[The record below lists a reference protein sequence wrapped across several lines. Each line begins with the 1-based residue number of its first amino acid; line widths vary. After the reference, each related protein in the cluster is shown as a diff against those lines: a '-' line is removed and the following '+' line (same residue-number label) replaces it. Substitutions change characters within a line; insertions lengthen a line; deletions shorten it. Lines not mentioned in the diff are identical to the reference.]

1 MRGILAAK
9 VSLLPGR
16 NGREDE
22 AEKWEAQLRKGCLE
36 MAVLAALAPGRS
48 YGLEIIRALET
59 HSNLALSEGT
69 VYPILNRLRQD
80 ALVSAEWV
88 ESASGHPRKYYS
100 LTPRGRERAVRMAK
114 VWVQFSA
121 GLSSL
126 IEPLVAAGKERAE
139 E

>member
-1 MRGILAAK
+1 
-9 VSLLPGR
+9 
-16 NGREDE
+16 
-22 AEKWEAQLRKGCLE
+22 

-80 ALVSAEWV
+80 GLVDAMWV
-88 ESASGHPRKYYS
+88 ESDSGHPRKYYS
-100 LTPRGRERAVRMAK
+100 LTQKGRERATRMAE
-114 VWVQFSA
+114 VWLEFSA

-126 IEPLVAAGKERAE
+126 IAPLVPPKKERPGR
-139 E
+139 